1 MPEYKDISMKRNF
14 EENLKKH
21 RRLTHTFPNKI
32 KNNTLI
38 EDNTIFVFDGK
49 DKIRLGKIYED
60 KLYTLKEIKQL
71 TAKAEKENLK
81 IFIIWKDPKV
91 INSQIF
97 GFYLIKPDKGFEG
110 LGYDPDE
117 IRKFGGII

>member
-1 MPEYKDISMKRNF
+1 MPKYKDVSMKRDF

-21 RRLTHTFPNKI
+21 RRLTRTFPNKI
-32 KNNTLI
+32 RNNTLI
-38 EDNTIFVFDGK
+38 ENGTIFAFDGQN
-49 DKIRLGKIYED
+49 KIRLGNIYD
-60 KLYTLKEIKQL
+60 TKSYTVKEIRQL

-97 GFYLIKPDKGFEG
+97 GFYLIKPLKGFES

-117 IRKFGGII
+117 IRKFGGLI